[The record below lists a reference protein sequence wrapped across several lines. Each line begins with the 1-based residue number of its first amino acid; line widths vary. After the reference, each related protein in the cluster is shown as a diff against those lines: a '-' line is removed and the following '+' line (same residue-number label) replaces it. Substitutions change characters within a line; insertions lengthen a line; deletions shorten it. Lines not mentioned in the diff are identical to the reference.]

1 MTTVTSATIA
11 PLLLA
16 AALWGW
22 PSPQARDRVP
32 ELGAGG
38 GGSGDGG
45 GVARLPGWAW
55 FLAAAPLLLAGPHV
69 ALAAVMVA
77 RTVMSLVGGARRRRE
92 LDAGTASAARAADVL
107 AADLRAG
114 ATPVAALTAAADE
127 SGPPLSAALGEAA
140 SRARLGGSVAG
151 SLDRAVDEAPAMTEL
166 RRLAR
171 AWRVAETHGLRL
183 ADVIDH
189 GRGDIAARRAHRSR
203 TSAALA
209 GPRVTMVILMALPL
223 FGVAMGQALG
233 AGPVQFLLGGG
244 LGGVVLIVGVGLTC
258 AGALWGNRILATAE
272 GTA

>member
-1 MTTVTSATIA
+1 MTMLTMTAA

-22 PSPQARDRVP
+22 PSPSPRDRVP
-32 ELGAGG
+32 ELGAGAG
-38 GGSGDGG
+38 GGGEG
-45 GVARLPGWAW
+45 GVAKLPGWAW
-55 FLAAAPLLLAGPHV
+55 FVAAAPLLLAGPHV

-77 RTVMSLVGGARRRRE
+77 RTAMSLVGQSRRRRE
-92 LDAGTASAARAADVL
+92 LDAGTASAARAAEVL

-114 ATPVAALTAAADE
+114 ATPVSALLA
-127 SGPPLSAALGEAA
+127 GALAEAA

-171 AWRVAETHGLRL
+171 AWHVAETHGLRL

-203 TSAALA
+203 TAAALA
-209 GPRVTMVILMALPL
+209 GPRVTMLILMALPA

-233 AGPVQFLLGGG
+233 AGPVGFLASGG
-244 LGGVVLIVGVGLTC
+244 LGGVVLIVGAGLTC
-258 AGALWGNRILATAE
+258 AGVLWGTRILAAAE
-272 GTA
+272 GTR

>member
-1 MTTVTSATIA
+1 MTMLTMTAA

-22 PSPQARDRVP
+22 PSPSPRDRVP
-32 ELGAGG
+32 ELGAGAG
-38 GGSGDGG
+38 GGGEG
-45 GVARLPGWAW
+45 GVAKLPGWAW
-55 FLAAAPLLLAGPHV
+55 FVAAAPLLLAGPHV

-77 RTVMSLVGGARRRRE
+77 RTAMSLVGQSRRRRE
-92 LDAGTASAARAADVL
+92 LDAGTASAARAAEVL

-114 ATPVAALTAAADE
+114 ATPVSALTAAAE
-127 SGPPLSAALGEAA
+127 EAGEPLAGALAEAA

-171 AWRVAETHGLRL
+171 AWHVAETHGLRL

-189 GRGDIAARRAHRSR
+189 GRGDIVARRAHRSR
-203 TSAALA
+203 TAAALA
-209 GPRVTMVILMALPL
+209 GPRVTMLILMALPA

-233 AGPVQFLLGGG
+233 AGPVGFLASGG
-244 LGGVVLIVGVGLTC
+244 LGGVVLIVGAGLTC
-258 AGALWGNRILATAE
+258 AGVLWGTRILAAAE
-272 GTA
+272 GTR